1 MNVPILAFPPKPM
14 EQVRLLDS
22 RNRCEQLRVMLL
34 SDGPGILEVPQV
46 DAPCI
51 SIHVG
56 RPVRM
61 DCRHGVQS
69 HSGLAIHGDIDIIP
83 DGISSRWEMKEADTA
98 LVLRVQPR
106 LLRRIA
112 EESGFKHGIEI
123 RSRFRV
129 RDPQIEYIGWAL
141 MAEAQNGYP
150 SGRLYMDCMATALA
164 VQLLRNHSSVACIKL
179 PPDGGM
185 PRHKLRQVQSYIE
198 ENLRGRLSLH
208 AIADAMGMSASHL
221 KATFRKAT
229 GMPVHQYVIH
239 RRVERAAMLLRQG
252 KLPINQ
258 IALEVGFAHQS
269 HLAMHL
275 KRLLGVSPREVLRS
289 LSIPNEPAAAGDEET
304 LSTPKIGD

>member
-22 RNRCEQLRVMLL
+22 RNRCDGVRVMLR
-34 SDGPGILEVPQV
+34 SDGPGILEVPHV

-56 RPVRM
+56 KPVRM
-61 DCRHGVQS
+61 DCRHGVQN
-69 HSGLAIHGDIDIIP
+69 HSGMAIHGDIDIIP
-83 DGISSRWEMKEADTA
+83 NGTSSRWEMKEADTA
-98 LVLRVQPR
+98 LVLRVEPR

-112 EESGFKHGIEI
+112 EESGFTRDVEI

-164 VQLLRNHSSVACIKL
+164 VQLLRNHSSVACINL
-179 PPDGGM
+179 PPNGGM
-185 PRHKLRQVQSYIE
+185 TRHKLRQVQAYIE
-198 ENLRGRLSLH
+198 ENLRGKLSLH
-208 AIADAMGMSASHL
+208 ELAEAMGMSASHL
-221 KATFRKAT
+221 KVTFRKAT

-239 RRVERAAMLLRQG
+239 RRVERAAMLLKQG

-275 KRLLGVSPREVLRS
+275 KRLLGVSPREVFQMSRGS
-289 LSIPNEPAAAGDEET
+289 ECDEGT
-304 LSTPKIGD
+304 L

>member
-1 MNVPILAFPPKPM
+1 MIVPILACPPKPM
-14 EQVRLLDS
+14 TQVRLLDS
-22 RNRCEQLRVMLL
+22 KDLCNDLRLVLL
-34 SDGPGILEVPQV
+34 SDGPGVLEVPEV

-83 DGISSRWEMKEADTA
+83 AGVMARWEMKEADTA
-98 LVLRVQPR
+98 LLLRVKPN

-112 EESGFKHGIEI
+112 EESGFTQPLEI

-164 VQLLRNHSSVACIKL
+164 VQLLRNHSSMACIRAL
-179 PPDGGM
+179 PEGGM

-198 ENLRGRLSLH
+198 ENLRNKLSLH
-208 AIADAMGMSASHL
+208 EIANAIGMSASHL
-221 KATFRKAT
+221 KVTFRKAT

-275 KRLLGVSPREVLRS
+275 KRLLGVSPSEVLRS
-289 LSIPNEPAAAGDEET
+289 GE
-304 LSTPKIGD
+304 